1 MSMLGR
7 RTVADVGFL
16 LLLLV
21 WAAFVAW
28 LSMTG
33 VLELLPI

>member
-7 RTVADVGFL
+7 RTVADVGIL

-21 WAAFVAW
+21 WAAFVVW
-28 LSMTG
+28 LSTTG